1 MRRIEIILLG
11 FAALTPTYVLGCP
24 AIQLQHGASA
34 MPSFDIVSEVD
45 RHEVNNA
52 VDQANR
58 EIGARF
64 DFKGSDAK
72 IEYVENSLKLEAQ
85 SEFQIDQMRDILE
98 KKLAKRGIDLA
109 CTLIAVF
116 PEKTPHQIF
125 PRFKS
130 LAFLHVVKEC
140 LPEVKENRSFHFLN
154 RLQLL
159 NSAIARVRW

>member
-1 MRRIEIILLG
+1 
-11 FAALTPTYVLGCP
+11 
-24 AIQLQHGASA
+24 

-45 RHEVNNA
+45 QHEVNNA

-98 KKLAKRGIDLA
+98 KKIAKRGIDLA
-109 CTLIAVF
+109 ALKADKVEESGTRARQKIEVRQGIDQDSGRKIVKLI
-116 PEKTPHQIF
+116 
-125 PRFKS
+125 
-130 LAFLHVVKEC
+130 KESKIKVQASIQGDQ
-140 LPEVKENRSFHFLN
+140 LRVTGKKRDD
-154 RLQLL
+154 LQE
-159 NSAIARVRW
+159 AIALLRKSGVGLPLQYQNFRD

>member
-1 MRRIEIILLG
+1 
-11 FAALTPTYVLGCP
+11 
-24 AIQLQHGASA
+24 

-45 RHEVNNA
+45 QHEVNNA

-72 IEYVENSLKLEAQ
+72 IEYVENNLKLEAQ

-109 CTLIAVF
+109 ALKVDKIEESGTRARQKIEVRQGIDQDTGRKIVKLI
-116 PEKTPHQIF
+116 
-125 PRFKS
+125 
-130 LAFLHVVKEC
+130 KESK
-140 LPEVKENRSFHFLN
+140 LKVQASIQGDQLRVTGKKRDD
-154 RLQLL
+154 LQE
-159 NSAIARVRW
+159 AIALLRKSEVGLPTQYQNFRD